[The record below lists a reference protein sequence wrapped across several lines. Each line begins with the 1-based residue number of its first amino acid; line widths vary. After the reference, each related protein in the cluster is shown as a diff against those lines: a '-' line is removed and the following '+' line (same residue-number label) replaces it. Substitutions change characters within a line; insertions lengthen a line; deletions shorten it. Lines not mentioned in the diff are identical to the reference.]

1 VATTGVTQFNAITP
15 VTPDFLRANQ
25 VFSSNPR
32 VIQVAARFDW

>member
-1 VATTGVTQFNAITP
+1 MSP
-15 VTPDFLRANQ
+15 VTPDFRKSNQ